1 VFAVETHNL
10 RKEFLRRDAERT
22 RMRKRRRRVAALEGV
37 SFAIERGEC
46 VAILGQNGSGKST
59 LVRVLS
65 TLLLP
70 DGGTAE
76 VFGHDVLKEQR
87 AVQRLVNRVSVEA
100 SFFKKMSS
108 EENLAYAARF
118 YGLPPSV
125 TQRSIPEIHER
136 VGFPVSRRHEG
147 MEHLSRGMQQKVA
160 LARALLTAPVL
171 LLLDEPTTGLDP
183 QARHLLWDRFYRLKR
198 DGVTMVLT
206 THYMEEAEQLCDRLV
221 IMDGGRIVTEGSPRE
236 LVARHATREVVELR
250 FTTPEAR
257 DAALPRLA
265 EFGER
270 VEALTDRVI
279 VYTHDAAKVVGLVGD
294 GELQPESVY
303 ERRGTLEDV
312 FLILTGR
319 TLED

>member
-1 VFAVETHNL
+1 LFAVETHNL

-22 RMRKRRRRVAALEGV
+22 RMRKRRRPVAALEGV

-70 DGGTAE
+70 DGGAAR

-118 YGLPPSV
+118 YGMMPKQ
-125 TQRSIPEIHER
+125 TRKQIPEILER
-136 VGFPVSRRHEG
+136 VGFPTARRHEG

-160 LARALLTAPVL
+160 LARALLTSPVL

-183 QARHLLWDRFYRLKR
+183 RSKLEVQDFIR
-198 DGVTMVLT
+198 DVWT
-206 THYMEEAEQLCDRLV
+206 
-221 IMDGGRIVTEGSPRE
+221 
-236 LVARHATREVVELR
+236 
-250 FTTPEAR
+250 
-257 DAALPRLA
+257 
-265 EFGER
+265 
-270 VEALTDRVI
+270 
-279 VYTHDAAKVVGLVGD
+279 THDATILLCTHDLREAEILADRVGILDRGRLLCLEPVD
-294 GELQPESVY
+294 ELK
-303 ERRGTLEDV
+303 ERYDADSLEEA
-312 FLILTGR
+312 FFAATGR
-319 TLED
+319 SFEAEADEDAERGVFA